1 MSARPTPNDL
11 DGVLEID
18 GTNDYILPL
27 PECGEGQGVWITVG
41 PVAVYIR
48 VPAGRDRVEVSLGPN
63 GFELDRDLAFCE
75 VTFAEAQERIDQYER
90 EEREARA

>member
-1 MSARPTPNDL
+1 M
-11 DGVLEID
+11 
-18 GTNDYILPL
+18 
-27 PECGEGQGVWITVG
+27 
-41 PVAVYIR
+41 
-48 VPAGRDRVEVSLGPN
+48 GPN